1 MSPAMLLW
9 TLRSWPKAQPLA
21 RALQIPPEAWEIP
34 FLFVAVG
41 GPELSIFEARE
52 RPELGGLTARLKA
65 LTKPLAAAAT
75 SDPWVRDAIA
85 RGGRLAVAF
94 QPGVDED
101 EVRRFSEGDGYR
113 VWGIRAALEARGPF
127 TPRLVDEGL
136 ADACPWSTPAAI
148 RQALASAEM
157 WQARH
162 HSAAFRLVEDVA
174 GWGAFLAEATPE
186 DKMALITR
194 EQAGGNL
201 VAMTGDGTND
211 APALAQA
218 DVGVAM
224 NTGTQAAKEAG
235 NMV

>member
-1 MSPAMLLW
+1 MLLW

-186 DKMALITR
+186 AADGLGGLVLDDLAHPVLALPLQR
-194 EQAGGNL
+194 AAEEA
-201 VAMTGDGTND
+201 
-211 APALAQA
+211 
-218 DVGVAM
+218 GVARLADR
-224 NTGTQAAKEAG
+224 AAAW
-235 NMV
+235 VAAARRRR

>member
-186 DKMALITR
+186 AADGLGGLVLDDLAHPVLALPLQR
-194 EQAGGNL
+194 AAEEA
-201 VAMTGDGTND
+201 
-211 APALAQA
+211 
-218 DVGVAM
+218 GVARLADR
-224 NTGTQAAKEAG
+224 AAAW
-235 NMV
+235 VAAARRRR